1 MEERFAEL
9 YERYGEEVPMSEFQS
24 REERDSYIWDYCYS
38 RQHGGSHEE
47 GMQEHKTNTEKYPV
61 KPQAPL
67 TAEEMKAAEDSLRK
81 NVGSE
86 YLFK

>member
-38 RQHGGSHEE
+38 RQHG
-47 GMQEHKTNTEKYPV
+47 KYPV
-61 KPQAPL
+61 KPQSPP
-67 TAEEMKAAEDSLRK
+67 TAEEIKAAKDSLRK